1 MTGKDEKM
9 TGKDENGTRKCV
21 SCGRAFVP
29 RRPYHRYCDA
39 CYRRLAG
46 PRRRRG
52 MWRYWDDPLLVLLVM
67 LVGVFVV
74 LLLERC
80 GG

>member
-1 MTGKDEKM
+1 
-9 TGKDENGTRKCV
+9 
-21 SCGRAFVP
+21 
-29 RRPYHRYCDA
+29 
-39 CYRRLAG
+39 
-46 PRRRRG
+46 